1 MQVTLGDDGSGFS
14 KVDPRFFPFVG
25 NMGEAWPAPFK
36 LPLLLSLLLREE
48 ESEIWGV
55 WWSLARPGLRMDL
68 EIFIEEEDERRDVKQ
83 IKSSPV
89 ALLLL
94 LLILVVRWG
103 LSESISLCFPCFF
116 SFHRDLT
123 MVGRVKDLTV
133 GWRLEG
139 EIGKDHS
146 IIREGG
152 ERAEIEMENVFGG
165 RRGDWRDG
173 EDLLV
178 MCVFRCESCR
188 EVQAADGSD

>member
-1 MQVTLGDDGSGFS
+1 
-14 KVDPRFFPFVG
+14 
-25 NMGEAWPAPFK
+25 
-36 LPLLLSLLLREE
+36 
-48 ESEIWGV
+48 
-55 WWSLARPGLRMDL
+55 MDL

-152 ERAEIEMENVFGG
+152 REQRLKWRMCLVGGVGIGEME
-165 RRGDWRDG
+165 RTC
-173 EDLLV
+173 L
-178 MCVFRCESCR
+178 
-188 EVQAADGSD
+188 